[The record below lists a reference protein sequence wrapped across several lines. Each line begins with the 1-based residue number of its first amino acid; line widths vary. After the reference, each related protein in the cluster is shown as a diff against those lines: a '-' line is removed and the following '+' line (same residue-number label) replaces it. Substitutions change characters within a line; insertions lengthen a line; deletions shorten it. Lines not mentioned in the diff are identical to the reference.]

1 MDLKIDLKNI
11 KIDNIKEK
19 ILKTDKKT
27 FIKIGIA
34 VGSIVLFLIIYYAI
48 LNPIV
53 DRKKAKLDKMI
64 KTQDETAKFISEI
77 KSKKKKIKKLTP
89 QYKKYS
95 TLFHSRAE
103 VEGLYQT
110 LSEFAD
116 DNNLIISKI
125 EKKEIKEVSKSEALA
140 QADKKKKK
148 KKTKKSKKVKKVEN
162 VAYYKIPVDFE
173 ITGNFLGYIKFKRQ
187 LSLSKKMLN
196 FDKEIIKVVKGDTTG
211 TIKVTG
217 TLTIVGLADEFF

>member
-11 KIDNIKEK
+11 KIENIKEK

-53 DRKKAKLDKMI
+53 DRKKAKLEKMI

-116 DNNLIISKI
+116 ENNLIISKI

-140 QADKKKKK
+140 QGDKKRRRKRRKNLKRLKK
-148 KKTKKSKKVKKVEN
+148 
-162 VAYYKIPVDFE
+162 
-173 ITGNFLGYIKFKRQ
+173 LR
-187 LSLSKKMLN
+187 M
-196 FDKEIIKVVKGDTTG
+196 
-211 TIKVTG
+211 
-217 TLTIVGLADEFF
+217 